1 MSWNPAVPPP
11 PVAGAA
17 VGNGL
22 ADGLGVGDGKWLRA
36 DALAEGLALVLADVG
51 LAVTVA
57 VAVGVG
63 VSLGE
68 IVDVAEAVPDGEPP
82 GENEVGVAEGE
93 DPEQAETDT
102 EASAV
107 TVTQPITLNLALS
120 PVPAMVVRI
129 FYGTPSCVQPVPA
142 PFPVPA
148 FTNPSRKGN
157 RVAGSCAA
165 PASRSQKAS
174 SVIKARPVGNTDTQW
189 LVHHLDIRL
198 RE

>member
-1 MSWNPAVPPP
+1 
-11 PVAGAA
+11 VAGAA

-22 ADGLGVGDGKWLRA
+22 ADGLGVGDGEWLRVA

-51 LAVTVA
+51 LVVG

-63 VSLGE
+63 VALGE
-68 IVDVAEAVPDGEPP
+68 IVDVAEAVPDEESP
-82 GENEVGVAEGE
+82 GANEVGVAEGE
-93 DPEQAETDT
+93 EPEQAETNT

-107 TVTQPITLNLALS
+107 TVTQQITLNPALS

-157 RVAGSCAA
+157 PVAGPC
-165 PASRSQKAS
+165 
-174 SVIKARPVGNTDTQW
+174 ARPARQVPESVVGHKGKAWGQHRHAMARSS
-189 LVHHLDIRL
+189 LGH
-198 RE
+198 